1 MSKNKLSVC
10 RCCLAEK
17 RSMKDMADVMQVAE
31 KQETTILCCY
41 FTCSGIDLSQTQP
54 ESNNICKPCER
65 KLINAYEFRELCQ
78 ESNRVLLERSG
89 LLSEVKKEDISD
101 EEVKPDLSQVF
112 NQVFLE
118 DHPEVAPIV
127 SAEVIKI
134 EDDDQ
139 EPEEPELKPDA
150 KVEVPEDDEAS
161 KSPGPDDNW
170 NDGYESEEEPAT
182 NSKGEP
188 KHEQQEEEKT
198 TEDNDVDDFPG
209 KFLCFQCDLVLDTLG
224 EYTIH
229 RIACKGSRYRQHC
242 NICNEAV

>member
-1 MSKNKLSVC
+1 
-10 RCCLAEK
+10 
-17 RSMKDMADVMQVAE
+17 MKDMADVMLMAE

-89 LLSEVKKEDISD
+89 LLPEVKKEDISD
-101 EEVKPDLSQVF
+101 EEVKPDLSLAF

-118 DHPEVAPIV
+118 DHPEVAPVV

-139 EPEEPELKPDA
+139 ELEEPELKLDA
-150 KVEVPEDDEAS
+150 KVEVDEAS
-161 KSPGPDDNW
+161 KSPEPDDNW

-182 NSKGEP
+182 TSKEEP
-188 KHEQQEEEKT
+188 KHEQQEEEKP

-209 KFLCFQCDLVLDTLG
+209 KFLCFQCDLVLNTLG